1 MNMHFHRPG
10 RCQVFVSEHFL
21 QKTISMNYHNPA
33 VEGASHVATMPFHNQ
48 THPSLSLPDLPPK
61 KRSFLYWDN
70 FHPIPE
76 YMYLHAGNT
85 HPL

>member
-1 MNMHFHRPG
+1 MHFHRPD

-21 QKTISMNYHNPA
+21 LKTISMNYHNPA
-33 VEGASHVATMPFHNQ
+33 VEGANHVATMPFHNQ

-70 FHPIPE
+70 FHLIPE
-76 YMYLHAGNT
+76 CMYLHAGNI